1 MAAATCDYVPTSE
14 ARAREM
20 LSLAGVKEGDVV
32 YDLGC
37 GTGEILLVAAEEF
50 GARCFGIEVNS
61 RLAAWAR
68 EEVEKRGL
76 GDRIKI
82 FQGNI
87 FDRRFWLHLGGER
100 SIAIANADVV
110 TYYLTLWVQEEL
122 KPLIEKE
129 LRRGARVVS
138 REFKVMGWKPVKA
151 RNGIYLFEKG
161 RSF

>member
-1 MAAATCDYVPTSE
+1 MATCDYVPTSE

-20 LSLAGVKEGDVV
+20 LSLANVKEGEVV

-37 GTGEILLVAAEEF
+37 GTGEILIVAAEEF
-50 GARCFGIEVNS
+50 GAKCFGIEVNS
-61 RLAAWAR
+61 RLVEWAR

-82 FQGNI
+82 FHGNI
-87 FDRRFWLHLGGER
+87 FEPRFWLHLGGDP

-122 KPLIEKE
+122 KPLIERE
-129 LRRGARVVS
+129 LAQGARVVS
-138 REFKVMGWKPVKA
+138 REFKVMGWTPVKVN
-151 RNGIYLFEKG
+151 NGIYLFEKG

>member
-1 MAAATCDYVPTSE
+1 M
-14 ARAREM
+14 
-20 LSLAGVKEGDVV
+20 V

-37 GTGEILLVAAEEF
+37 GTGEILIVAAEEF

-76 GDRIKI
+76 EDRIKI
-82 FQGNI
+82 FHGNI

-122 KPLIEKE
+122 RPLIEKE

-138 REFKVMGWKPVKA
+138 REFKLARWKPVKA

>member
-1 MAAATCDYVPTSE
+1 MATCDYVPTSE

-20 LSLAGVKEGDVV
+20 LSLANVKEGEVV

-37 GTGEILLVAAEEF
+37 GTGEILIVAAEEF
-50 GARCFGIEVNS
+50 GAKCFGIEVNS
-61 RLAAWAR
+61 RLVEWAR

-82 FQGNI
+82 FHGNI
-87 FDRRFWLHLGGER
+87 FEPRFWLHLGGDP

-122 KPLIEKE
+122 KPLIERE
-129 LRRGARVVS
+129 LAQGARVVS
-138 REFKVMGWKPVKA
+138 REFKVMGWTPVKVK
-151 RNGIYLFEKG
+151 NGIYLFEKG

>member
-1 MAAATCDYVPTSE
+1 MATCDYVPTSE

-20 LSLAGVKEGDVV
+20 LSLAGVKEGEVV

-37 GTGEILLVAAEEF
+37 GTGEILIVAAEEF

-61 RLAAWAR
+61 HLVEWAR
-68 EEVEKRGL
+68 EEIESRGL
-76 GDRIKI
+76 QDRITI
-82 FQGNI
+82 FHGNI
-87 FDRRFWLHLGGER
+87 FEPRFWKHQGGDE
-100 SIAIANADVV
+100 SIAVANADVV

-122 KPLIEKE
+122 KPLIERE
-129 LRRGARVVS
+129 LRHGARVVS
-138 REFKVMGWKPVKA
+138 REFKVMGWKPVKV